1 MQVDNKRIF
10 VKRPFRTLFGC
21 MAFAAGLTATLLQDR
36 NADLCSLLPPDATL
50 NGWSQTDTA
59 RIYEGDDLFSF
70 IDGGAVLFFEY
81 GFDRV
86 LAAEYENKSGA
97 TINLEIY
104 KMKDAGA
111 AYGIYSVRTSDR
123 GLVIGIGQEGTQ
135 HADYIMFWK
144 GDCYVSVAGSDSTR
158 ACRDGVEAIARAVDR
173 RLAKTGIKPLILESL
188 PQEQLL
194 KARYVRGTLSLSTVL
209 PLVGEEMSGMID
221 GVAGSYEHRLLFLL
235 RYASPEQS
243 ERTMDRSLVT
253 MKNGKRFSNYRS
265 DGEIAFA
272 KSPDGRVLCLARR
285 GSYFIVAVSTD
296 EAIAGN
302 SIKSLL
308 QSNKF
313 R

>member
-1 MQVDNKRIF
+1 
-10 VKRPFRTLFGC
+10 
-21 MAFAAGLTATLLQDR
+21 MAFATGFTVGLSQDR
-36 NADLCSLLPPDATL
+36 NADLSSPVPPDATL
-50 NGWSQTDTA
+50 NGWSRTDTA
-59 RIYEGDDLFSF
+59 RIYAGNDLFSY

-86 LAAEYENKSGA
+86 LAAEYENNSGA
-97 TINLEIY
+97 SIDLEIY

-123 GLVIGIGQEGTQ
+123 GLAIGIGQEGTR

-173 RLAKTGIKPLILESL
+173 TLAKTGIKPLILEFL

-194 KARYVRGTLSLSTVL
+194 KARYVRGTLGLSAVL

-221 GVAGSYEHRLLFLL
+221 GVTGTYEHGLLFLL

-243 ERTMDRSLVT
+243 ERTMDRSLLT
-253 MKNGKRFSNYRS
+253 MKTGKRFSNYHS

-272 KSPDGRVLCLARR
+272 NSPDGRVLCLARR
-285 GSYFIVAVSTD
+285 GSHFMVAVSTD